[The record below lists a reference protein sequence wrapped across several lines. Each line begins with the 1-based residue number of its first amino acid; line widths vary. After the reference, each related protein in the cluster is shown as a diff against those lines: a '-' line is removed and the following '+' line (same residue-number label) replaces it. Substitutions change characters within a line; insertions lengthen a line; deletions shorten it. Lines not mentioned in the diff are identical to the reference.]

1 MSDFSICARK
11 YPALCQLYSV
21 TSICMRHTELSFHVV
36 EAANLLRKGA
46 LEGGRLRVELHLS
59 RQPQFPSLPMR
70 SSQASCRAP
79 PRRPTSLKSIDP
91 SSPSAETTS
100 RPISL
105 AMYSCVKDMSAER
118 NMVSFGGA
126 MVAAQET
133 GLPLKMVCLKREC
146 GSGWVVEG

>member
-11 YPALCQLYSV
+11 YPALCQLCLA

-36 EAANLLRKGA
+36 EAANFLGEGA
-46 LEGGRLRVELHLS
+46 LEGGRLRVELHSS
-59 RQPQFPSLPMR
+59 RQRQSSSQPMR

-79 PRRPTSLKSIDP
+79 RGRPTSLKSIDP

-118 NMVSFGGA
+118 NMVSFEGA
-126 MVAAQET
+126 MVATQET
-133 GLPLKMVCLKREC
+133 GLPLKMVCLERKC
-146 GSGWVVEG
+146 GSEWVVEG